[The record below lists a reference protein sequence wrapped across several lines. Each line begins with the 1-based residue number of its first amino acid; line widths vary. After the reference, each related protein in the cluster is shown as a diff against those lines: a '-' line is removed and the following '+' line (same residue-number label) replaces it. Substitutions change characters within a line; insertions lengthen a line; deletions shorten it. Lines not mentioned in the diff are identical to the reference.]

1 MKSFDECLI
10 KFNTKVEEFIK
21 EYKLLD
27 DKAPFTLDIIEEI
40 TKIFNENY
48 DESINEVNTYEKRKN
63 KLDESFNKILSDY
76 YKLEKQR
83 NNDLKGKQSTIKK
96 ELDEKIKT
104 SKSELNALKK
114 QYEKSEFETLNDIS
128 FYVDSSNQNIDMFE
142 IEYKDNI
149 NRFAYQIGVAKSSYN
164 SNIDTFNSQLELQ
177 LEKVKAEYDKNMRTN
192 HDNFNALVE
201 SYNLVI
207 DEKNELIE
215 NKQKEYNEAKIELNN
230 KKRQE
235 YVLLNNQIKELSNEK
250 NDKIS
255 VYRNTY
261 TEAQNKDNV
270 EKEKSNNDYKA
281 QNFKANKDFVKNIN
295 ELDNK
300 IRDIREK
307 FENYCQELNQNKYY
321 NIYDLHVE
329 QEKLIKQFLESEA
342 NSNKV
347 KQEIKR
353 INKIFYDRMVDE
365 DKRTEKIIKSAEKE
379 YLSNTKKEMYQK
391 KLLDISRNSFFS
403 RLTEKQTRDNKYYQE
418 KNNGYEDVYNYHSSV
433 ANNVYNKHAN
443 KALLESSIRNL
454 EIEKEIDEIDAK
466 FQIQIETLSD
476 VIKKY
481 QLEIQIARRLN
492 ELNDLFLTEK
502 YNREVSFLTV
512 SNLLKI
518 EKCKV
523 LDIYNINQYELNIKN
538 SKNVLDYSKNKIRI
552 QNDKYKSLKQQDILI
567 QNKQLEMIV
576 SKTSFDE
583 YSINYFATNDL
594 ELLKKEYNYTT
605 SLNKSKLLREKYI
618 VELDEYQNVLQ
629 SYIIIHSNMV
639 KSWNDII
646 DYIFDNI
653 TETKNRIV
661 KKFISTLQK
670 EFKELLNNLNDT
682 YKELV
687 SNEIDH
693 HLKFDNDFKYK
704 EHFENHKK
712 VLNGELDI
720 VRRQKEALVYELERY
735 KQRNDD
741 LRLKLFTS
749 QYESA
754 KNKDEKK
761 TKRTNERLY
770 MKELKSNLI
779 VINDLEAKVD
789 ELAKKNEEIEK
800 KYSKKYNT
808 IKSEQDIDNAP
819 YQLYSNNVIKLHEEI
834 KEFINKKESSD
845 ELDARGNYKKDIRFI
860 SKELTEQLFN
870 NTSTFS
876 NKYQEN
882 YDASIKKINENY
894 ESDLESY
901 KSNSISIYEKAKEKF
916 NKDNQ
921 TDQNI
926 LKTLINEKTE
936 IEKNYDNTI
945 RRNDITHKKEINE
958 ILLSKKQN
966 TNQFYVE
973 LYAVGDNLHDI
984 EADYEEFLKNHTTQ
998 YEITKQ
1004 NIIDETIRLK
1014 ESYNESLKNYINN
1027 RKAIINHLPSA
1038 IKANEKELRETYK
1051 QKNKELDLKSVQA
1064 KKDLNT
1070 KARLEKKNLN
1080 IIEVNYNTA
1089 LVKITAREKYQKA
1102 KEKKSLSAELAK
1114 AN

>member
-10 KFNTKVEEFIK
+10 KFNNKVEEFIK

-27 DKAPFTLDIIEEI
+27 DKAPFTLDIISEI
-40 TKIFNENY
+40 TKIFNDNY
-48 DESINEVNTYEKRKN
+48 DSSINEVNTYEKRKN

-76 YKLEKQR
+76 YKQDKHR
-83 NNDLKGKQSTIKK
+83 NNELKAKQSAIKK
-96 ELDEKIKT
+96 ELDDKIKL
-104 SKSELNALKK
+104 SKMELNELKK
-114 QYEKSEFETLNDIS
+114 QYEKNEYETLSDIS
-128 FYVDSSNQNIDMFE
+128 FYVESSNQNIDMFE

-177 LEKVKAEYDKNMRTN
+177 LEKIKDEYDKNMAN
-192 HDNFNALVE
+192 NNDNFNALVE

-207 DEKNELIE
+207 AEKIQLIE
-215 NKQKEYNEAKIELNN
+215 NKRKEYNAAKVELNN

-235 YVLLNNQIKELSNEK
+235 YVLLNNQIKELSDEK
-250 NDKIS
+250 NDKITG
-255 VYRNTY
+255 YKNTY
-261 TEAQNKDNV
+261 SEAQAKDNA
-270 EKEKSNNDYKA
+270 EKETNNSDYKS
-281 QNFKANKDFVKNIN
+281 QNFKANKDFVQNIN

-307 FENYCQELNQNKYY
+307 FEKYCQELNQNKYY
-321 NIYDLHVE
+321 SIYDLHVE
-329 QEKLIKQFLESEA
+329 QEKLIKQFLESEN

-347 KQEIKR
+347 KREIKR
-353 INKIFYDRMVDE
+353 INKVFYDRMIDE
-365 DKRTEKIIKSAEKE
+365 DKKTEKIIKNAEKE
-379 YLSNTKKEMYQK
+379 FLYNTKNEMYQK
-391 KLLDISRNSFFS
+391 KLLDISRNTFFS
-403 RLTEKQTRDNKYYQE
+403 KLTEKQTRDNKYYQE
-418 KNNGYEDVYNYHSSV
+418 KSNGYEVVYNYNSSI

-443 KALLESSIRNL
+443 KVLLESSIRNL
-454 EIEKEIDEIDAK
+454 KIEKEIDETDAK
-466 FQIQIETLSD
+466 FQIQIETLND

-481 QLEIQIARRLN
+481 QLEIQIAKRLN
-492 ELNDLFLTEK
+492 ELNNLFLTEK

-552 QNDKYKSLKQQDILI
+552 QNEKYKALKQQDILI

-576 SKTSFDE
+576 SKTAFDE
-583 YSINYFATNDL
+583 YSINYFADTDTDL
-594 ELLKKEYNYTT
+594 LNKEHSYTT
-605 SLNKSKLLREKYI
+605 SLNKSKLLKEKYV

-639 KSWNDII
+639 KAWNEII

-653 TETKNRIV
+653 AETKNRIV

-670 EFKELLNNLNDT
+670 EFRELLNNLNDT
-682 YKELV
+682 YKEII
-687 SNEIDH
+687 SNEIDN

-712 VLNGELDI
+712 VLNSELDI
-720 VRRQKEALVYELERY
+720 IKRQKDSLLYELEKY

-749 QYESA
+749 QYETA

-761 TKRTNERLY
+761 SKRTNERLY
-770 MKELKSNLI
+770 LKELKSNLI
-779 VINDLEAKVD
+779 VINDLESKID
-789 ELAKKNEEIEK
+789 ELVKENDEIEK
-800 KYSKKYNT
+800 KYSKQYNT
-808 IKSEQDIDNAP
+808 IKAEQDIDNAP
-819 YQLYSNNVIKLHEEI
+819 YQSYSENVIKLHDEI
-834 KEFINKKESSD
+834 KEFINKKESND
-845 ELDARGNYKKDIRFI
+845 GLDARGSYKKEIRFI
-860 SKELTEQLFN
+860 STDLAEELFN
-870 NTSTFS
+870 NTSSFS

-882 YDASIKKINENY
+882 YDASIKKINDNY
-894 ESDLESY
+894 EADLESY
-901 KSNSISIYEKAKEKF
+901 KANNTSVYEKAKEKF
-916 NKDNQ
+916 AKNNQ
-921 TDQNI
+921 TDLSI
-926 LKTLINEKTE
+926 LKSLINEKNE

-973 LYAVGDNLHDI
+973 LYAVGDNLSDI
-984 EADYEEFLKNHTTQ
+984 EADYEDFLRNHTNQ

-1014 ESYNESLKNYINN
+1014 QSYNESLKNYINN

-1038 IKANEKELRETYK
+1038 IKANEKDLRETYK

-1070 KARLEKKNLN
+1070 RARLEKKNLN
-1080 IIEVNYNTA
+1080 IIELNYNSA
-1089 LVKITAREKYQKA
+1089 LVKINAKERMQKA
-1102 KEKKSLSAELAK
+1102 REKKSLNSELAK